1 MILYVDNLVGNDS
14 NNGSAAFPL
23 ASIDAATN
31 IASETEETEIIL
43 IPTKTN
49 YQISNTAIL
58 KKQIYMHSKGKSMI
72 EVDINFY
79 YCIGSF
85 HRYQYLNINFK
96 KAYTGNDYNITI
108 NTESGCENKFEDC
121 RIIDKTKNGSVIWRN
136 SPIYFKNC
144 VIQGFT
150 GTFTSYPT
158 SSVNV
163 SVDSCENVAFI
174 DCRNV
179 SSVSNSKNLLFI
191 NSPCTNYPTDS
202 IQYIIDNAAQDEF
215 INVDG
220 IMYGAFL
227 HFKKCLL
234 LQDGN
239 YYSVNEDFYQ
249 NGSFSPLNV
258 VNLSDSI
265 EEDGFFD
272 MDLVT
277 PCNIDGDVFVPLTKF
292 NHFKLVTSK
301 ESGIII
307 KGIKRK
313 TELVVAS
320 DDIDITIARNIDNF
334 TLLEEE
340 NGNGKIKVAL
350 SIDRG
355 ERWFTWDDTTLSFV
369 LLAVSINTKK
379 DFSLLTDQ
387 EKIDWYNAADEIIK
401 NGIDCNT
408 FNRLDFNLLSNN
420 TDTGKLENLR
430 FAYALERPLYTDN
443 VITNNLKWQFDAMG
457 TMRLMDNTECQID
470 ISGRKVSVKSLIN
483 SPIMKINTLI

>member
-1 MILYVDNLVGNDS
+1 MMLYVNNLIGNDT
-14 NNGSAAFPL
+14 NDGSKSSPL
-23 ASIDAATN
+23 MSIDAAINKASSTN
-31 IASETEETEIIL
+31 ETEIIL
-43 IPTKTN
+43 IPTETS
-49 YQISNTAIL
+49 YSISNTNIL
-58 KKQIYMHSKGKSMI
+58 WKKIYMHSKNGSLI
-72 EVDINFY
+72 DVNANIY
-79 YCIGSF
+79 YNISSV
-85 HRYQYLNINFK
+85 HRYQYLNFNLCK
-96 KAYTGNDYNITI
+96 TGTNSLSF
-108 NTESGCENKFEDC
+108 NTVGGATVSFEDC
-121 RIIDKTKNGSVIWRN
+121 RIIDKCYSSMWCND
-136 SPIYFKNC
+136 PIYFRNC
-144 VIQGFT
+144 VIKGFT
-150 GTFTSYPT
+150 GQYSIYD
-158 SSVNV
+158 SSIHINR
-163 SVDSCENVAFI
+163 DACENVAFI
-174 DCRNV
+174 DCL
-179 SSVSNSKNLLFI
+179 SVCNMEKSKKLLFI
-191 NSPCTNYPTDS
+191 KSPCSIYPTDS
-202 IQYIIDNAAQDEF
+202 VEYIVDNTATDEY
-215 INVDG
+215 VEKSG
-220 IMYGAFL
+220 TKYGAF
-227 HFKKCLL
+227 FQFVKCLL

-239 YYSVNEDFYQ
+239 YYSVNKEFYQ

-265 EEDGFFD
+265 EEDGFFG

-277 PCNIDGDVFVPLTKF
+277 PCNIDGDVFVPITKF

-320 DDIDITIARNIDNF
+320 DDVDVTIARNIDNF
-334 TLLEEE
+334 TLLEEA

-369 LLAVSINTKK
+369 PLTVSISTKK

-387 EKIDWYNAADEIIK
+387 EKIDWYDAADEIVK

-408 FNRLDFNLLSNN
+408 FNSLDFNLLSNN
-420 TDTGKLENLR
+420 TDTEKIENIR

-443 VITNNLKWQFDAMG
+443 ATTNNLKWQFDAMG

-470 ISGRKVSVKSLIN
+470 ISGRKVSVKSFIS